1 MGIYRSYLEASALFR
16 CGCNLCTSISWIVAV
31 VALFANSRSIERPLL
46 SMVLAIFGLGTLRL
60 SQKRNSTNVRFMDL
74 VRLVG
79 PPPFV
84 AAITSKN
91 TGHDPNTSSEVMSA
105 SSSKKNMVI
114 YHFPWH
120 LSKKEWTKET
130 CHSSLKASN
139 NWHQFY
145 KDNERASGNFAWSE
159 K

>member
-1 MGIYRSYLEASALFR
+1 M
-16 CGCNLCTSISWIVAV
+16 

-84 AAITSKN
+84 AAIT
-91 TGHDPNTSSEVMSA
+91 
-105 SSSKKNMVI
+105 
-114 YHFPWH
+114 
-120 LSKKEWTKET
+120 
-130 CHSSLKASN
+130 
-139 NWHQFY
+139 
-145 KDNERASGNFAWSE
+145 
-159 K
+159 